1 MFNPSWARCLAGAA
15 VLAAAAVPTIASA
28 TIIDFELAPPL
39 TVVGPGQ
46 PDASYT
52 ESGVTFTPT
61 GGDAL
66 VDLSFCAM
74 GTESCIRNNSSVYL
88 MALNG
93 AEVTITTPRAFSI
106 QGLDVAFF
114 PLPTPTGLFAGAP
127 MGLQLTGTLWG
138 GGLTTLDFPLIE
150 DPANPGDFLFQPWNI
165 GNSPLFSSL
174 TLGACAFIGPD
185 CVRGGADFDNA
196 GFLVNDLQFGID
208 NLSLTVPEPSALWL
222 VALSLGGLALT
233 RRRSAR

>member
-15 VLAAAAVPTIASA
+15 VLAAAALPTIASA

-61 GGDAL
+61 GDAL
-66 VDLSFCAM
+66 VDSSFCAV

-106 QGLDVAFF
+106 QGLDVAFL
-114 PLPTPTGLFAGAP
+114 PLPTPPGLFAGAL
-127 MGLQLTGTLWG
+127 MGLQLTGTVWG
-138 GGLTTLDFPLIE
+138 GGLATLDLPLVE
-150 DPANPGDFLFQPWNI
+150 DSANPGDFLFQTWNI
-165 GNSPLFSSL
+165 GSSPLFSSL
-174 TLGACAFIGPD
+174 TLGACAYIGPD
-185 CVRGGADFDNA
+185 CVRSGAGFDAA
-196 GFLVNDLQFGID
+196 GFLFNDLQFGID

-222 VALSLGGLALT
+222 VALSLGGLAVT